1 MDTHLS
7 TSSSSIAAPART
19 RVLVVDDSPSFRKM
33 VSHVLKAG
41 GYDVL
46 EASDAREAMSAVAR
60 SAIGLVLADQNLPGT
75 DGLMLVRDL
84 RGTRQCARVPII
96 MLTTESSAEM
106 KAAGRAAGA
115 TGWVVK
121 PFDPNRLLALVQQV
135 TT

>member
-46 EASDAREAMSAVAR
+46 EASDAREAMSAVER
-60 SAIGLVLADQNLPGT
+60 SAIGLVLTDQNLPGT

-84 RGTRQCARVPII
+84 RSTRHCASVPII

>member
-7 TSSSSIAAPART
+7 TSSSSIAVPART

-46 EASDAREAMSAVAR
+46 EVSDAREAMSAVER
-60 SAIGLVLADQNLPGT
+60 SAIGLVLTDQNLPGT
-75 DGLMLVRDL
+75 DGLMLMRDL
-84 RGTRQCARVPII
+84 RGTRQCASVPII

-106 KAAGRAAGA
+106 KAAGRAAAA